1 MKLPNF
7 TRPLYGLGEH
17 NKKNFLFL
25 FLNFIGTVLS
35 DLTQKISP
43 TIGKLDR
50 KIRSMKFETVRI
62 HFLNNVLVCCHPEN
76 LLRWQRDVTTS
87 PLYSAVSLQ
96 NNSTRLACV
105 PAGPRTCLNHWYGPF
120 VYTEGL
126 ERLRRR
132 QYKTN
137 CTHSIFGT
145 IEARASFPQQIKNHN
160 NRKRFYMEN
169 HHEREFFSQFIL
181 LLFSMQGNNGL

>member
-17 NKKNFLFL
+17 NNKNFLFL

-105 PAGPRTCLNHWYGPF
+105 PAGPRTCLNHLYGPF

-145 IEARASFPQQIKNHN
+145 IEARASLPQQIKNDNKQKTFLYGESPSDGIVQSVH
-160 NRKRFYMEN
+160 FALMWYA
-169 HHEREFFSQFIL
+169 
-181 LLFSMQGNNGL
+181 G

>member
-62 HFLNNVLVCCHPEN
+62 HFLNISFWFVVIHKFCYHGNV
-76 LLRWQRDVTTS
+76 T
-87 PLYSAVSLQ
+87 
-96 NNSTRLACV
+96 
-105 PAGPRTCLNHWYGPF
+105 
-120 VYTEGL
+120 
-126 ERLRRR
+126 
-132 QYKTN
+132 
-137 CTHSIFGT
+137 
-145 IEARASFPQQIKNHN
+145 
-160 NRKRFYMEN
+160 
-169 HHEREFFSQFIL
+169 
-181 LLFSMQGNNGL
+181 